1 MLKIMSCPEKEILQH
16 RCTTSLN
23 AFESALNDL
32 GVVLDPS
39 IGDLN
44 SRLFQG
50 FSGLKGL
57 SDRQVLL
64 DPQTGTLSSPYRD
77 AFSLL
82 KGYSKAC
89 SLLNKHLHTHRC

>member
-1 MLKIMSCPEKEILQH
+1 MMSCPEKEMLQQ

-32 GVVLDPS
+32 GVVLDPN
-39 IGDLN
+39 IGDFN

-50 FSGLKGL
+50 FNSRKELSGRK
-57 SDRQVLL
+57 VLL

-82 KGYSKAC
+82 KEYSKAC